1 MSFMSRDQF
10 VIKTKKAIL
19 HWVWKRLSISC
30 PKRNFFCSLIM
41 KALKSTN
48 EMCFIRQK
56 RQFLVPIYH
65 AAYDLLW
72 FLQYLFLL
80 RLRGKFHL
88 VYWLSRNSIWF
99 LPELLPNT
107 FLYQRRKTKM
117 YVWRNCFVVQPTE
130 IVENSFELGL
140 KTCLV

>member
-10 VIKTKKAIL
+10 VIKTKRPFCIGYGKGF
-19 HWVWKRLSISC
+19 LSLS
-30 PKRNFFCSLIM
+30 KRNFFYNSLIM

-117 YVWRNCFVVQPTE
+117 C
-130 IVENSFELGL
+130 L
-140 KTCLV
+140 KKLLCSSANWDCREFFWARV